1 MRDLWCGSH
10 ARPAP
15 WPLSGSVGA
24 HGATSSRFKTSC
36 GLGGGE
42 GSTLEVAK
50 GVVEP
55 SLNFAFLDPQASM
68 TNGDFVGGLQP
79 PKVYVADTY

>member
-1 MRDLWCGSH
+1 MGHMPGPHLSPFQALWV
-10 ARPAP
+10 
-15 WPLSGSVGA
+15 LMGA
-24 HGATSSRFKTSC
+24 LRFKTSC

-42 GSTLEVAK
+42 GSTLKVTK

-68 TNGDFVGGLQP
+68 TNGDFVGGLQLL
-79 PKVYVADTY
+79 KVYMADTY